1 MQATRLIPAALAELT
16 NPPAFI
22 VFVGLRV
29 VDLTIVEE
37 FVSAGAVV
45 LVAARAELVQQWLR
59 GQLPEPVVLRRE
71 SAPVIRAG
79 DLTVDLQQHRASWRG
94 RPLSLSERELA
105 LLAALAV
112 EPGKAL
118 SFRELFQQAWPGER
132 YGDAA
137 LIKVAVRRLRR
148 KLKEAGVL
156 MQIESAPGFG
166 FRLIT
171 A

>member
-1 MQATRLIPAALAELT
+1 M
-16 NPPAFI
+16 
-22 VFVGLRV
+22 
-29 VDLTIVEE
+29 
-37 FVSAGAVV
+37 
-45 LVAARAELVQQWLR
+45 
-59 GQLPEPVVLRRE
+59 
-71 SAPVIRAG
+71 IRAG